1 MKVFISSVNIA
12 NIITGYQSGFNYNG
26 HEVVVLEKEKSKYYE
41 SNNFKKI
48 YRFLDNIN
56 FKLKFMNLIKEK
68 IDYTIQNFRCK
79 IFLKKH
85 IKTTDL
91 FVFIWSPIRSD
102 ILTDYRYLKKKEK
115 KIITVFVGSD
125 VRYTPAFVMQYKIK
139 EVSGWNYDMNDE
151 DLNQKLKYI
160 RIAELYS
167 DMILSVPDQS
177 GLAIRNFN
185 HFFLPID
192 LKRYKLKLMENVI
205 PKIIHAPTR
214 KGAKGTDFFI
224 KVLNQLKQE
233 GIQFEFTLIQNL
245 NNNELLNLLTESDI
259 LLDELY
265 AHGPGMLSTEAMAL
279 GCVVVTKKDLTN
291 IAIFDAPICNVSL
304 ENLYD
309 VIKGLILD
317 KNKRQ
322 EIALKARKYVEEN
335 NESKLVV
342 NKIMQKLKTN
352 STEYKPEFFLK
363 HEKTS
368 IFNGIN
374 NSNLKLTQ
382 KVKDKFK

>member
-1 MKVFISSVNIA
+1 
-12 NIITGYQSGFNYNG
+12 
-26 HEVVVLEKEKSKYYE
+26 
-41 SNNFKKI
+41 
-48 YRFLDNIN
+48 
-56 FKLKFMNLIKEK
+56 
-68 IDYTIQNFRCK
+68 
-79 IFLKKH
+79 
-85 IKTTDL
+85 
-91 FVFIWSPIRSD
+91 
-102 ILTDYRYLKKKEK
+102 
-115 KIITVFVGSD
+115 
-125 VRYTPAFVMQYKIK
+125 
-139 EVSGWNYDMNDE
+139 
-151 DLNQKLKYI
+151 
-160 RIAELYS
+160 
-167 DMILSVPDQS
+167 MILSVPDQS